1 MCDDF
6 ERFVV
11 IIPTSF
17 TMNEAE
23 YEEYV
28 RRIEAVSLRVV
39 IQLNKYMKLVG
50 TSDYLATDME
60 ADEQMAGYISDTSV
74 TRFQPMNV
82 NFGIMEP
89 LGFRVR
95 GKANKNMAIAER
107 SLQEIEGFRI

>member
-60 ADEQMAGYISDTSV
+60 ADEQMAGYISDSV
-74 TRFQPMNV
+74 SRLKYADYAVFAEDWQSSAECRLLHEVAELFQV
-82 NFGIMEP
+82 KILE
-89 LGFRVR
+89 L
-95 GKANKNMAIAER
+95 
-107 SLQEIEGFRI
+107 